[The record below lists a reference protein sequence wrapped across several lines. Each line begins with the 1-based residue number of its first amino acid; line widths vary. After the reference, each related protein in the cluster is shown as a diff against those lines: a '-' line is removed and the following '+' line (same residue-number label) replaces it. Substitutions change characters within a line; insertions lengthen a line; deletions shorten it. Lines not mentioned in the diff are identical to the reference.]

1 MHLSILYVAVVGLH
15 ALGTASAW
23 IEKRDNSTFV
33 NQTTCNGQT
42 YTYQQLAGYGFLPG
56 NATDKFGDTIGGIG
70 SSIAF
75 QANSW
80 IQTPF
85 GYQGIIYG
93 LPDRGWNTEGRTS
106 VDMKVPLL
114 QC

>member
-1 MHLSILYVAVVGLH
+1 MHLPIYAAVAALH
-15 ALGTASAW
+15 AVGAASAG

-33 NQTTCNGQT
+33 NQTICNGQT
-42 YTYQQLAGYGFLPG
+42 YTYEQLAGYGFLPG

-93 LPDRGWNTEGRTS
+93 LPDRGWNTEGWSS
-106 VDMKVPLL
+106 VDINLL
-114 QC
+114 QY